1 MARPVS
7 PRNIAGR
14 PVARLFKPGGVPALA
29 QIPIA
34 LDEFEAL
41 RLADL
46 EQLEHAE
53 AARRMGVSRQTFGR
67 ILGRARRKLAQ
78 ALVLGHALRIDAQGI
93 EEAARSRCPY
103 CSHPCRATKGP
114 QACAAC
120 APALVT
126 LGKPRSSRATN
137 TP

>member
-7 PRNIAGR
+7 PRYVSGR

-29 QIPIA
+29 QIPMG

-46 EQLEHAE
+46 EQLEHAA

-78 ALVLGHALRIDAQGI
+78 ALVLGQALRIDAEGI
-93 EEAARSRCPY
+93 EEAARPRCPY

-120 APALVT
+120 APTLVT
-126 LGKPRSSRATN
+126 LGKPRSSRT
-137 TP
+137 TSSM